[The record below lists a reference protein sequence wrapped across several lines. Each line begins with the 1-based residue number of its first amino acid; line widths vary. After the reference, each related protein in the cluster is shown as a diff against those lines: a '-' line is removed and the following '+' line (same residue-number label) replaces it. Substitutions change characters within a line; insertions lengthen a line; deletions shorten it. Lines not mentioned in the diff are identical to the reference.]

1 LHDPIS
7 LRQLAEA
14 DDHGGVASAAPVQLI
29 EDEPESFD
37 AKLAQLEAS
46 AQRLQFQNLELRL
59 RLQRRKCRSALE
71 RKLLLIAGLSLL
83 LLGLVVGLFLG
94 LVVGSVSQSGRPVYQ
109 LTDAAAKQFRIFG
122 APGETSLGYPGLP
135 LSADGFPWHRG
146 GQYRRPSD
154 GQYTNE
160 GQNLYRPGSLSSGG
174 ARQLLA

>member
-94 LVVGSVSQSGRPVYQ
+94 LVVGSVSHVR
-109 LTDAAAKQFRIFG
+109 
-122 APGETSLGYPGLP
+122 
-135 LSADGFPWHRG
+135 
-146 GQYRRPSD
+146 
-154 GQYTNE
+154 
-160 GQNLYRPGSLSSGG
+160 
-174 ARQLLA
+174 